1 MWKILIVAVF
11 ILSGC
16 SHFTFNKQMC
26 KEIASEPNAVIP
38 QECMQYNENDAKKA
52 FDNTKNKQQ
61 TSKEDIIEFNKNN
74 KEE

>member
-1 MWKILIVAVF
+1 MWKFSIVTVL

-26 KEIASEPNAVIP
+26 EQIASEPNAVIP
-38 QECMQYNENDAKKA
+38 KECMVYSEEDAKKA
-52 FDNTKNKQQ
+52 FENTKNKTQ

-74 KEE
+74 KED